1 MSQAPEDQVRA
12 DLMERLQYFSLE
24 PNRVLDLGAG
34 TRQSAEQLQRRF
46 ARAQVLAIDIAE
58 ATLQAM
64 PRARWPWQ
72 RAKLARICADPG
84 ALPLATD
91 SIELIFSNLMLPG
104 CEQPDAVL
112 RELARVLKP
121 GGLLLLSTLGPSH
134 ASPPLDIQQLGEA
147 LMRAGFAEPVL
158 DLEQYRAD
166 TPTGG
171 LPDTYEVIFAAAFAG
186 DSRSASGPGE
196 FAVPVSA
203 VKTTRR

>member
-1 MSQAPEDQVRA
+1 MSQAPEPQVLA
-12 DLMERLQYFSLE
+12 DLLDRLQYFSLS

-34 TRQSAEQLQRRF
+34 TGQSAEQLQRRF
-46 ARAQVLAIDIAE
+46 PRAQLLAIDIAE
-58 ATLQAM
+58 ATLQVM

-84 ALPLATD
+84 ALPLAPD
-91 SIELIFSNLMLPG
+91 SIELIFSNLMLQG
-104 CEQPDAVL
+104 CDQPDAVL

-166 TPTGG
+166 TQAEG
-171 LPDTYEVIFAAAFAG
+171 LAAAYEVIFAAAFAG
-186 DSRSASGPGE
+186 DSRGVSGPDE

-203 VKTTRR
+203 VKAMRR